1 MASTLYQPAVGAVR
15 QPFAPLNSSRLQTLT
30 SLKNRQNALPK
41 SLASSTKRK
50 AASYDDD
57 IDAEN
62 INPTL
67 FSKRSKGSS
76 SESSISKPSA
86 FILTTKSPLE
96 YNTPASPT
104 TRTTLTPKSPARIHT
119 SSPHPALSTPAGR
132 SPTRKRIGLL
142 NRRKTGSA
150 GFTRVDPPNFSSS
163 ASSSSLPFSLATA
176 LSSTT
181 PLSRPTLPPL
191 ARPSYKPSWEF
202 AIHEDTQE
210 ETLTNLMEHSTY
222 TLDISSDEESAT
234 RPRDEGRGKE
244 NVPPTEDEGV
254 APRPQQVSA
263 QGVEGKTRLGRRKRE
278 ENEIEVDRKV
288 LGEVPIADLYAE
300 DAAGEV
306 IVPADDVVELGPSPL
321 SAPEFEFS
329 SSAVVEERVVEE
341 KVVEEEVDVVAAAE
355 ELMAEVLAPQSA
367 ALLEPIE
374 KAEEGWSVWESG
386 SVGGDE

>member
-30 SLKNRQNALPK
+30 SLKNRQNALPQ

-62 INPTL
+62 IDPTV
-67 FSKRSKGSS
+67 STKRSKG

-86 FILTTKSPLE
+86 FILTKTPLE
-96 YNTPASPT
+96 FTPTSPT

-119 SSPHPALSTPAGR
+119 NSPHPALSTPAGR

-142 NRRKTGSA
+142 NRRKTASA

-163 ASSSSLPFSLATA
+163 SSSSSLPFSLATA

-191 ARPSYKPSWEF
+191 ARPTYKPSWEF

-254 APRPQQVSA
+254 APQPQQVSA
-263 QGVEGKTRLGRRKRE
+263 QGVEGKTRLGRRRRE
-278 ENEIEVDRKV
+278 ESEIEVDRQV
-288 LGEVPIADLYAE
+288 LGEVPIGDLYAE
-300 DAAGEV
+300 EAAGEV

-329 SSAVVEERVVEE
+329 SSAPVEETVVEE
-341 KVVEEEVDVVAAAE
+341 KREEVDVVAAAE
-355 ELMAEVLAPQSA
+355 ELMTEVLAPQSA
-367 ALLEPIE
+367 ALLQPME

>member
-30 SLKNRQNALPK
+30 SLKNRQNALPQ

-50 AASYDDD
+50 ANSYDDD

-62 INPTL
+62 IDPTL
-67 FSKRSKGSS
+67 STKRSKG

-86 FILTTKSPLE
+86 FILTKFHLE
-96 YNTPASPT
+96 YTPASPT

-163 ASSSSLPFSLATA
+163 SSSSLPFSLATA

-222 TLDISSDEESAT
+222 TLDISSDEESAK

-263 QGVEGKTRLGRRKRE
+263 QGVEGKTCLGRRKRE
-278 ENEIEVDRKV
+278 ESEIEVDRQV
-288 LGEVPIADLYAE
+288 LGEVPIGDLYAE

-306 IVPADDVVELGPSPL
+306 IVQADDLVELGPSPL

-329 SSAVVEERVVEE
+329 SSAVVER
-341 KVVEEEVDVVAAAE
+341 KVAEEEVDVVAAAE

>member
-30 SLKNRQNALPK
+30 SLKNRQNALPQ

-62 INPTL
+62 IDPILST
-67 FSKRSKGSS
+67 KRSKGS
-76 SESSISKPSA
+76 ESSTSKPSA
-86 FILTTKSPLE
+86 FILTKSPLE
-96 YNTPASPT
+96 FNPTSPT
-104 TRTTLTPKSPARIHT
+104 TRTTLTPKSPARIQT
-119 SSPHPALSTPAGR
+119 SSHPALSTPAGR
-132 SPTRKRIGLL
+132 SPTRKRIGFL
-142 NRRKTGSA
+142 NRHKTGSA
-150 GFTRVDPPNFSSS
+150 GFTRVDPPNFSS
-163 ASSSSLPFSLATA
+163 SSSSLPFSLATA

-191 ARPSYKPSWEF
+191 ARPTYKPSWEF

-244 NVPPTEDEGV
+244 NVPPVEDEGV
-254 APRPQQVSA
+254 APQPQQVTA
-263 QGVEGKTRLGRRKRE
+263 QGVEGKTRLGRRRRE
-278 ENEIEVDRKV
+278 ESEIEVDRQV
-288 LGEVPIADLYAE
+288 LGEVPIRDLYAE
-300 DAAGEV
+300 EAAGEV

-329 SSAVVEERVVEE
+329 SSAVVEEPVVVSEDRVEE
-341 KVVEEEVDVVAAAE
+341 KEVNVVAAAE